1 MYDREK
7 MEIQEKAPPGAKYER
22 MVKHIKKSFA
32 KNGLT
37 DKEKAIAYATTWKS
51 YNKTHKEEFE
61 IEEGMS
67 MKDFKA
73 NRRNIKR
80 REASADAEK
89 RGHVSKIDVTHGRKY
104 SPDEAKSRRANMSDY
119 ERSVRKS
126 VAMNPDQVG
135 DTEESSD
142 KTKNPK
148 KLRKQKAMGELGE
161 ATRYAKETGIN
172 FRKQKAQPKGGTAKD
187 DKAFQMV
194 SKLMGS
200 GRAGVQPRGV
210 KKDKGGPTPGPSV
223 TPTQKVEKRRASSER
238 AKEMQSSRF
247 DHFEMDGDNLQ
258 EKYLYTYLYERNYDA
273 LDKDMDGDKDFAD
286 VMIARMLASGKSRED
301 AVKATMSKKYNKKGK
316 KVKISDEFSDW
327 RSEFGEEVSKKSPYC
342 DIMPKNEG
350 DDEDNNDTKAA
361 KKRQKPNEG
370 KVTAEG
376 LEQFAEAMGGYL
388 VEAEAEQLNEVRLSS
403 LGTAVKLARE
413 VQLATKVAREAEVV
427 GKVMPKPKLKLGTE
441 KAGPLV
447 VTKPAGKVATK
458 TKTTAIVKAE
468 PKTKTTS
475 IVKAEPKTT
484 AIVKAKTK
492 TQTKTLIPTKG
503 GAAVPPKPPRGGSG
517 PGGIPLPKIGLS
529 DIIGKVGYTQNP
541 Q

>member
-22 MVKHIKKSFA
+22 MVKNIKKSFA

-51 YNKTHKEEFE
+51 YNKTHKEE
-61 IEEGMS
+61 
-67 MKDFKA
+67 
-73 NRRNIKR
+73 
-80 REASADAEK
+80 
-89 RGHVSKIDVTHGRKY
+89 
-104 SPDEAKSRRANMSDY
+104 
-119 ERSVRKS
+119 
-126 VAMNPDQVG
+126 
-135 DTEESSD
+135 
-142 KTKNPK
+142 
-148 KLRKQKAMGELGE
+148 KAMGELGE

-258 EKYLYTYLYERNYDA
+258 EKYLYTYLHERNYDA
-273 LDKDMDGDKDFAD
+273 LDKDMDGDEDFAD

-301 AVKATMSKKYNKKGK
+301 AVKATMSKTYNKKGK

-327 RSEFGEEVSKKSPYC
+327 RNEFGEEVSKKSPYC

-350 DDEDNNDTKAA
+350 DDDNNNDTKAA

-388 VEAEAEQLNEVRLSS
+388 VEAEAEQLNELNVGK
-403 LGTAVKLARE
+403 LGTAVKLAKE
-413 VQLATKVAREAEVV
+413 AQLAAKLAREAKIAAEIAKSSKVV
-427 GKVMPKPKLKLGTE
+427 KGPKAFVPPT
-441 KAGPLV
+441 
-447 VTKPAGKVATK
+447 
-458 TKTTAIVKAE
+458 
-468 PKTKTTS
+468 
-475 IVKAEPKTT
+475 PKTT
-484 AIVKAKTK
+484 PKPAPKKPGTKPNPVVVPEPIKVPTPKKPGTKPQPQKTPTQPGTKPQPQKTPTQPGTKPQPQTKPEPQTQTKTK
-492 TQTKTLIPTKG
+492 TQTRTQIQTKVATLLQPLLKPAPVKTPIPTKG
-503 GAAVPPKPPRGGSG
+503 GSGGPKPPRGGSG